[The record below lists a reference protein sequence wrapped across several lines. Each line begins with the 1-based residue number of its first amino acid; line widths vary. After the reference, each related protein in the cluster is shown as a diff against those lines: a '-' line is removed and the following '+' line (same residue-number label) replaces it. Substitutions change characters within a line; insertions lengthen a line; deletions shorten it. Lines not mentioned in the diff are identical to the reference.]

1 MRLMA
6 ILSAIV
12 LLSIMTLPAKAG
24 HSTGN
29 GTCLDDATHYQNM
42 IVNGKRSDAPL
53 YQQSLEMRDKAVA
66 EKTQGNVDK
75 CEEYFEEALR
85 MIRKTGGEYPTE

>member
-1 MRLMA
+1 MKTTLF
-6 ILSAIV
+6 LVSLFV
-12 LLSIMTLPAKAG
+12 LAVSCSTPAEAG
-24 HSTGN
+24 HSRGN

-66 EKTQGNVDK
+66 EKTQGNIDM
-75 CEEYFEEALR
+75 CEELFEEALR
-85 MIRKTGGEYPTE
+85 MIRKPYPTE

>member
-1 MRLMA
+1 MKTTLF
-6 ILSAIV
+6 LVSLFV
-12 LLSIMTLPAKAG
+12 LAVSCSTPAEAG

-66 EKTQGNVDK
+66 EKTQGNIDK
-75 CEEYFEEALR
+75 CEELFEEALR
-85 MIRKTGGEYPTE
+85 MIRKPYPTE

>member
-1 MRLMA
+1 
-6 ILSAIV
+6 
-12 LLSIMTLPAKAG
+12 MTLTAQAG

-53 YQQSLEMRDKAVA
+53 YQQSLEMRDKAVS

>member
-53 YQQSLEMRDKAVA
+53 YEQSKATRNEAV
-66 EKTQGNVDK
+66 EQKTQGNWEK
-75 CEEYFEEALR
+75 CEELMEEALR